1 MTRLFALAALLA
13 LCACHPAS
21 GARDVTPDEDAQL
34 NNAAATLDGNGD
46 AP

>member
-1 MTRLFALAALLA
+1 MIRTLVLVATLTLA
-13 LCACHPAS
+13 ACHPAS
-21 GARDVTPDEDAQL
+21 NARDVTPDEDAQL